1 MTTPQPPTFDLTDS
15 TQEAEVQRLYEDLL
29 HLSLYELTLREIE
42 LKNQD
47 APIAQQLAVKL
58 ALSFNLVRT
67 LIQPAHVDVVFAMY
81 QEHRR
86 LQRPDEHPLGEDFL
100 RRKLTQLEAL
110 FKGTPHSWTLW
121 AVDDGCP
128 EGSGALAESILAEH
142 PLGSQGRVLFLAD
155 AIEQGLPV
163 AAGLANPSQSQKGG
177 SILYGLSEAANT
189 PREGRHLV
197 VFTDADLSTHL
208 GQTGLLMGP
217 LLREGKRV
225 AIGSRR
231 ESTSV
236 VVKESGRNDR
246 GKLFIYLWKRLLA
259 PLGDI
264 IDTQCGFKAFLAEEV
279 REVAEGIQEKKFA
292 FDIELLLNA
301 ELRNPGSITKV
312 PLCWIDSDAASTT
325 TDIQP
330 YLPML
335 KSVAGMYRRYLPS
348 NTSSDSFAAFLEE
361 LSEDQWQSLLANIPV
376 SITQREPRDFRDWSE
391 VNVETLKKC
400 LDLQLA
406 GEVETPNQLL
416 AQQRSR
422 A

>member
-1 MTTPQPPTFDLTDS
+1 MTTPQLQTFDLTDP
-15 TQEAEVQRLYEDLL
+15 TQEAEVQRLYQGIL
-29 HLSLYELTLREIE
+29 HLSLHELTLRETE
-42 LKNQD
+42 LKAKD

-58 ALSFNLVRT
+58 ALSFTLIRT
-67 LIQPAHVDVVFAMY
+67 LDEPTHVDVVFAMY

-86 LQRPDEHPLGEDFL
+86 LQQPTENPLGEDFL
-100 RRKLTQLEAL
+100 RRKLTQLETL

-128 EGSGALAESILAEH
+128 EGSGALAESILEEH
-142 PLGSQGRVLFLAD
+142 PLGSQGRVLYLAN
-155 AIEQGLPV
+155 AIKEGLPV
-163 AAGLANPSQSQKGG
+163 TAGLADPSQSQKGG
-177 SILYGLSEAANT
+177 SILYGLWEAART
-189 PREGRHLV
+189 PRKGRHLV

-217 LLREGKRV
+217 LLREGRRV

-259 PLGDI
+259 PLGGI
-264 IDTQCGFKAFLAEEV
+264 IDTQCGFKAFLAEEI
-279 REVAEGIQEKKFA
+279 REVAERIQEKKFA

-301 ELRNPGSITKV
+301 ELRYPGSITKV

-335 KSVAGMYRRYLPS
+335 KSVAGMYRRYLPADP
-348 NTSSDSFAAFLEE
+348 SSDTFASFLEE
-361 LSEDQWQSLLANIPV
+361 LSEDQWQALLANIPF
-376 SITQREPRDFRDWSE
+376 SITQREPQEFSDWNE
-391 VNVETLKKC
+391 VTVEALEEC
-400 LDLQLA
+400 L
-406 GEVETPNQLL
+406 G
-416 AQQRSR
+416 
-422 A
+422 